1 MGWGWEEVRGVENC
15 VNVLVCSE
23 KSGVWAVFA
32 VAVCIFFPKTGGFG
46 VLLYGFA
53 GWGRGLGEKNVCV

>member
-1 MGWGWEEVRGVENC
+1 M
-15 VNVLVCSE
+15 LACSE

-32 VAVCIFFPKTGGFG
+32 VAVCIFCPKTGGFG

-53 GWGRGLGEKNVCV
+53 GWGRGVGKKNVCV